1 MSKVFESKFAM
12 ISYKG
17 EIRLFTNTK
26 IYYQR
31 SEKEYILK
39 DVRVELR
46 DDHTIYVKGTP
57 SHGYYTDEAIY
68 VDKMDADFKSKLLP
82 MTFRKSFFK
91 NREFIIGCYALWLD
105 HQMELY
111 LKFDPYRIVV
121 EP

>member
-12 ISYKG
+12 ISHDK
-17 EIRLFTNTK
+17 EIRLFTETE
-26 IYYQR
+26 IEYVR
-31 SEKEYILK
+31 REKDYILK
-39 DVRVELR
+39 DVRVELW

-57 SHGYYTDEAIY
+57 SQGYYTDVAIY
-68 VDKMDADFKSKLLP
+68 LDKMDEDFKSKLLP
-82 MTFRKSFFK
+82 ITVRKSFFS
-91 NREFIIGCYALWLD
+91 NRKYIIGCYALWLD